1 LLKCGLIWRRAWF
14 VLALDNEPWPV
25 FFCLPDNYNSGG
37 DEIRMTYVTSRP
49 GESTESLI
57 KRFRRKVIGDRVMSE
72 VRRRR
77 YFVTKGEQA
86 RIDKRKGI
94 RKARQH
100 QRRLAQRQRG
110 W

>member
-1 LLKCGLIWRRAWF
+1 
-14 VLALDNEPWPV
+14 
-25 FFCLPDNYNSGG
+25 
-37 DEIRMTYVTSRP
+37 MTYVTSRP

-57 KRFRRKVIGDRVMSE
+57 KRFSRKVIGDRVMSE

-77 YFVTKGEQA
+77 YFVTKGEQS